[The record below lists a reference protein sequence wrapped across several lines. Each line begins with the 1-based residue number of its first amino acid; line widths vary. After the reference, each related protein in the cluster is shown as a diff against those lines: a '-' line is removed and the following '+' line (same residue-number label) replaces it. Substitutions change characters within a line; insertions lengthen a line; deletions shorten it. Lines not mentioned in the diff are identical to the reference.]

1 MQWIYH
7 NGSFVLYCRNYYIAD
22 SFMNPGIY
30 FGGNG
35 AVNELQAFLTD
46 GDGIL
51 HKKSTSKVAGCQL

>member
-1 MQWIYH
+1 M
-7 NGSFVLYCRNYYIAD
+7 AD

-35 AVNELQAFLTD
+35 AVNESQAFLTD